1 MHYLTI
7 EQRESL
13 QAALNAR
20 AQVLRQ
26 TIASMLG
33 SQAGEARALAD
44 HREET
49 DDDAVID
56 LESALETDALQ
67 RNSLELRGAEKALQ
81 RIHTP
86 EFGECADCGADIPF
100 TRLHA
105 NPLATRCT
113 SCQAV
118 FERMHASQG
127 RHTL

>member
-20 AQVLRQ
+20 AQVLRE
-26 TIASMLG
+26 TIARMLG

-56 LESALETDALQ
+56 LESSLETDALQ
-67 RNSLELRGAEKALQ
+67 RNSLELREAEKALH

-86 EFGECADCGADIPF
+86 EFGECADCGGDIPF
-100 TRLHA
+100 TRLQA
-105 NPLATRCT
+105 NPLSTRCVACET
-113 SCQAV
+113 A
-118 FERMHASQG
+118 FERTHATQG